1 MFSLVLTETFNSRL
15 AYDSGGYFSHF
26 INPYFASS
34 LNHVECESD
43 QILAYSFLML
53 NGNDQKSIL
62 NNSKTVLCFL
72 VINKIDK
79 LPEMAISSLRAVT
92 NSEIYIGFINDE
104 DIENIPEY
112 SGISYVRL
120 APEDFSKEQS
130 SYQDFTQNNFF
141 SLVQFKW
148 VLLEN
153 VLDVSRAGIVI
164 YVDLDVLWV
173 QNPIPSIEKLL
184 ESDDCIIAIQDFT
197 KDVSSPNLCMGFFA
211 IKNSPKSLSLLK
223 DAKIL
228 HAQMLEE
235 NVKVGDDDVITEM
248 YKLEK
253 WKNSFYLLPQATFPV
268 GNLANL
274 FSNKNFYPGLSFP
287 KPYIFHTN
295 YVIGNQRKIE
305 FMHLMAIRF
314 GVPLRFRKIDRAKL
328 FVTLNLKKI
337 KLSFTRLREG
347 IRQ

>member
-1 MFSLVLTETFNSRL
+1 LRLSSSKESLSSSR
-15 AYDSGGYFSHF
+15 GK
-26 INPYFASS
+26 
-34 LNHVECESD
+34 VERKSN
-43 QILAYSFLML
+43 QFLAYSFLML
-53 NGNDQKSIL
+53 IENDQKSFL
-62 NNSKTVLCFL
+62 NSSKTVLCFL

-92 NSEIYIGFINDE
+92 NSEIYIGFVDDE
-104 DIENIPEY
+104 DIENIPKY

-120 APEDFSKEQS
+120 APADFSKKQR
-130 SYQDFTQNNFF
+130 SYQDFTQNDFF

-153 VLDVSRAGIVI
+153 VLEVSRAGIVI

-184 ESDDCIIAIQDFT
+184 ENDDYIIAIQDFT

-223 DAKIL
+223 DAKML
-228 HAQMLEE
+228 HARMLEE

-253 WKNSFYLLPQATFPV
+253 WKNSFYLLPQTTFPV

-274 FSNKNFYPGLSFP
+274 FSKKNFYPGLSFP

-295 YVIGNQRKIE
+295 YVIGNHRKIE
-305 FMHLMAIRF
+305 FMHLMANRF
-314 GVPLRFRKIDRAKL
+314 GVPFRLRKIDRVKL
-328 FVTLNLKKI
+328 FVTLNLRKF
-337 KLSFTRLREG
+337 KLSFTQLREG
-347 IRQ
+347 IRR